1 MNEIIYFHSCVH
13 FYSNGYSS
21 SCVRLGD
28 TLKSMGHRDKRIIL
42 LSLSDSEGE
51 AEDNDRFVLYL
62 ALHLNTDAFP
72 RLAL

>member
-13 FYSNGYSS
+13 VNRNGDSS
-21 SCVRLGD
+21 SGEREGD
-28 TLKSMGHRDKRIIL
+28 TQKSMGARDKRSIL
-42 LSLSDSEGE
+42 LSLSDSE